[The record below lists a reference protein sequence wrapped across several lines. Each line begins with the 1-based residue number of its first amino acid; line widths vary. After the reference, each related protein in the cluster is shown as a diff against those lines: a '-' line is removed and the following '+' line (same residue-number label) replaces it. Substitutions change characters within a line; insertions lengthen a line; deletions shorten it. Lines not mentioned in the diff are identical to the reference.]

1 MEYVLRIDVS
11 DSLSVESLE
20 KARKCRR
27 MARLVTDALAHYVR
41 TKEGRASIDILTM
54 GSGRSGATKARVGAK
69 KDLSVKIS
77 KHEQPRPETVT
88 ICDFLKITQQIE
100 SP

>member
-11 DSLSVESLE
+11 DALSVESLE

-41 TKEGRASIDILTM
+41 TKEGRASIDLLTK
-54 GSGRSGATKARVGAK
+54 GSVRSGASRARAGAK
-69 KDLSVKIS
+69 QVPPS
-77 KHEQPRPETVT
+77 KTIASKQPVPETVT
-88 ICDFLKITQQIE
+88 IGDFLKISHFDQE
-100 SP
+100 E

>member
-41 TKEGRASIDILTM
+41 TKEGKASIDILTR
-54 GSGRSGATKARVGAK
+54 GSCRSGTPKAKVCAK
-69 KDLSVKIS
+69 KGPPAII
-77 KHEQPRPETVT
+77 PRPEQAKAETVT
-88 ICDFLKITQQIE
+88 ICDFLKITQKNE
-100 SP
+100 SS